1 MSAKAKVCKNDQV
14 LVLAGKYAGETG
26 RVMAVKPRDGKVL
39 VEGIAKIQKHVR
51 PNPQRGET
59 GGIVEKEAFIDISN
73 VQVVCPSCGKPTR
86 VSMKVNED
94 GTKNRFCKK
103 CNSVIERN

>member
-1 MSAKAKVCKNDQV
+1 MSAKAKVCKNDLV
-14 LVLAGKYAGETG
+14 VVLAGKDVGKQG
-26 RVMAVKPRDGKVL
+26 RVILVKPRDGKVL
-39 VEGIAKIQKHVR
+39 VEGVAEIQKHIR

-59 GGIVEKEAFIDISN
+59 GGIVKKEALIDISN
-73 VQVVCPSCGKPTR
+73 VQVICPSCGKPTR

-103 CNSVIERN
+103 CNSIIERN

>member
-1 MSAKAKVCKNDQV
+1 MSAKAKVCKNDLV
-14 LVLAGKYAGETG
+14 LVMAGKDVGKQG
-26 RVMAVKPRDGKVL
+26 RVISVKPRDGKVL
-39 VEGIAKIQKHVR
+39 VEGVAVIQKHVR
-51 PNPQRGET
+51 RNPQRGEN

-73 VQVVCPSCGKPTR
+73 VQVVCPGCGKPTR

-103 CNSVIERN
+103 CNSVIERS

>member
-14 LVLAGKYAGETG
+14 VVLAGKYVGKQG

-39 VEGIAKIQKHVR
+39 VEGVAIIKKHVR

-59 GGIVEKEAFIDISN
+59 GGMVEKEALIDISN

-86 VSMKVNED
+86 VSMKANED

>member
-1 MSAKAKVCKNDQV
+1 MSAKAKVCKNDLVVV
-14 LVLAGKYAGETG
+14 LTGKDVGKQG
-26 RVMAVKPRDGKVL
+26 RVISVKPRDGKVL
-39 VEGIAKIQKHVR
+39 VEGVAEIKKHVR
-51 PNPQRGET
+51 RNPQRGET

-103 CNSVIERN
+103 CNSVIERS